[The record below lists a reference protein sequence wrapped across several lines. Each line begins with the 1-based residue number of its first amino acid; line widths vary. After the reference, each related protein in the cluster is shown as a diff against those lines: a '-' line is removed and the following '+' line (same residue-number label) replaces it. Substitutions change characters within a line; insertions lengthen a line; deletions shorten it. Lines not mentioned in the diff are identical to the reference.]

1 MEFDLS
7 NFSESET
14 YSLLTQ
20 TIIPRPIA
28 WVLSENT
35 LASSNDVKS
44 FNLAPFSFFNGIAS
58 KPALFMFSVGAWDV
72 SGKTKDTLANI
83 RNSKKF
89 TVGIPSYSQN
99 ETVQKTSTQLPY
111 GTSEVDMYGVN
122 TTEWDWPTPLITECS
137 INFACTYSMELNPQ
151 SSTQIVV
158 FAEISKIEI
167 SDKVIGRD
175 EKDRLTVDPIL
186 VDPLLRLGSGYYGKL
201 GSTKK
206 VVLE

>member
-1 MEFDLS
+1 
-7 NFSESET
+7 
-14 YSLLTQ
+14 
-20 TIIPRPIA
+20 
-28 WVLSENT
+28 
-35 LASSNDVKS
+35 
-44 FNLAPFSFFNGIAS
+44 
-58 KPALFMFSVGAWDV
+58 
-72 SGKTKDTLANI
+72 
-83 RNSKKF
+83 
-89 TVGIPSYSQN
+89 
-99 ETVQKTSTQLPY
+99 
-111 GTSEVDMYGVN
+111 
-122 TTEWDWPTPLITECS
+122 
-137 INFACTYSMELNPQ
+137 MELNPK